1 MKKQRPV
8 NLQLNTISF
17 PPSAIVS
24 ILHRATGV
32 ALFFALLLVIA
43 AWAGSLQ
50 SKESFDMVSEI
61 MTGVIGKLLVI
72 GTVSALTYHILGGV
86 RHMFMDLGHFEEL
99 ESGNSSAKFIIGLW
113 IVLTIVMGVL
123 IW

>member
-1 MKKQRPV
+1 VKKQRPV
-8 NLQLNTISF
+8 NLDLNTISF

-24 ILHRATGV
+24 ILHRITGV
-32 ALFFALLLVIA
+32 ALFFALLLVIGG
-43 AWAGSLQ
+43 WACSLH
-50 SKESFDMVSEI
+50 SPKGFEAMSGVMA
-61 MTGVIGKLLVI
+61 GVIGKLLAI

-99 ESGNSSAKFIIGLW
+99 ESGNNSAKFIIGLW
-113 IVLTIVMGVL
+113 IVLTIVMGVV

>member
-1 MKKQRPV
+1 M
-8 NLQLNTISF
+8 
-17 PPSAIVS
+17 
-24 ILHRATGV
+24 HRITGV

-43 AWAGSLQ
+43 AWAASLQ
-50 SKESFDMVSEI
+50 SKESFDMVSGI

-99 ESGNSSAKFIIGLW
+99 ESGDKTAKLTLGLW
-113 IVLTIVMGVL
+113 IVLTVVMGVS